1 MLQNPLLPLNPWLDD
16 IVLVEDTIRRAEAL
30 AARLRR
36 AEDAPGK
43 TLTAQHRALLQRT
56 EAHLVDLWHQEQR
69 LLAQAWL
76 LARADPVR
84 GDP

>member
-1 MLQNPLLPLNPWLDD
+1 VPQNPPLLVNPWRVD
-16 IVLVEDTIRRAEAL
+16 IVFVEDAIRRAEAL

-43 TLTAQHRALLQRT
+43 TLAAQHRALLRRT
-56 EAHLVDLWHQEQR
+56 EVHLVHLWRQQQ
-69 LLAQAWL
+69 LLLTKAWL

-84 GDP
+84 ADP

>member
-1 MLQNPLLPLNPWLDD
+1 MPQNPPLPVNRWVADFVP
-16 IVLVEDTIRRAEAL
+16 VEDAIRRAEAL

-43 TLTAQHRALLQRT
+43 TLTAQQRALLQRT

-84 GDP
+84 ADP